1 MFLCRGFVGDHGVFC
16 FASLGTCAVPGSSL
30 KRGRGLMRSDWG
42 EARVQMGP
50 SGGRRALGRVFQTS
64 EWNANA
70 HVHFAFGG
78 EHACA

>member
-1 MFLCRGFVGDHGVFC
+1 
-16 FASLGTCAVPGSSL
+16 
-30 KRGRGLMRSDWG
+30 MRSDWG

-50 SGGRRALGRVFQTS
+50 SGGRRALGRVFQRS
-64 EWNANA
+64 DWNANA